1 MPRFYGNVHKKKTK
15 IVLESLAGV
24 NMILDYNDAIKGGIT
39 RAICHYAEAN
49 NKYMHDYD
57 EV

>member
-1 MPRFYGNVHKKKTK
+1 MGMYIKKSKL
-15 IVLESLAGV
+15 VLESLAGV
-24 NMILDYNDAIKGGIT
+24 NMILDHNDAIKGGIT

>member
-1 MPRFYGNVHKKKTK
+1 MGMYIKKSK

-24 NMILDYNDAIKGGIT
+24 NMILDYNDAIKGGGIT